1 MNQLEGIIKNNILD
15 YLSKPPLEVAECC
28 IFKAKRI
35 SHYYINPSTLIK
47 EYNKNEKYKNDINN
61 NDKND
66 SNYYITTT
74 ITKIKHSN
82 TLSYDKMA
90 FNYNKINSDIKII
103 IINLN
108 RIQYLIVHLKF

>member
-1 MNQLEGIIKNNILD
+1 MNQLEGTIKNNILE

-35 SHYYINPSTLIK
+35 DHYYINTSTLIK

-90 FNYNKINSDIKII
+90 FNYNKI
-103 IINLN
+103 
-108 RIQYLIVHLKF
+108 IVI